1 MRERERERAGRARV
15 KIRRLC
21 RVPDPWHSA
30 KSIFFA
36 DCRDL
41 ALGEVL
47 KKNQQLFAECQLGG
61 TRQSYYFAECQ
72 P

>member
-1 MRERERERAGRARV
+1 
-15 KIRRLC
+15 
-21 RVPDPWHSA
+21 VPDQRHSA

-36 DCRDL
+36 EYRDL

-47 KKNQQLFAECQLGG
+47 KKIQQLFAECQLGG
-61 TRQSYYFAECQ
+61 TWQSYYFAECQ